1 LPIRLPA
8 LLIALPLVEVAGFVL
23 VGRALGLWPTL
34 ALTVLSAV
42 LGLLLVRAQGA
53 GVLRRAMAALE
64 RGEPPVRELFDG
76 LLLGLAGALLVL
88 PGFVSDA
95 AGLLLLA
102 PPFRT
107 WLMRLIVGL
116 AATRRRAD
124 DGVIEGEWVEVRNDL
139 PPPRGD

>member
-1 LPIRLPA
+1 

-95 AGLLLLA
+95 AGLVLLA
-102 PPFRT
+102 PPFRA

>member
-1 LPIRLPA
+1 MRIPLPA

-23 VGRALGLWPTL
+23 MGRALGLWPTL
-34 ALTVLSAV
+34 ALTVLSAAV
-42 LGLLLVRAQGA
+42 GLAQVRAQGA

-76 LLLGLAGALLVL
+76 ILLALAGALLVL

-95 AGLLLLA
+95 AGLLLLV
-102 PPFRT
+102 PPFRA

-116 AATRRRAD
+116 TAARRDAA
-124 DGVIEGEWVEVRNDL
+124 DGVLEGEWVEVRNEL
-139 PPPRGD
+139 PPRLRE